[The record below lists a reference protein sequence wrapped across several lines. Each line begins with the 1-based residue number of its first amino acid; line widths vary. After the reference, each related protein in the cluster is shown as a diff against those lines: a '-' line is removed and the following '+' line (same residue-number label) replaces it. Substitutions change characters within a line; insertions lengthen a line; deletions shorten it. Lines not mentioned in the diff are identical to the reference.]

1 MNFLPKLLQGL
12 SFLPAVV
19 NSIETLFANRSGA
32 EKKESAVSF
41 ITAALQIGEAV
52 SSRDIVDEA
61 KFREGLSKIIDG
73 AVDCFNSSAW
83 SGDSGTKAQPQIQ
96 P

>member
-32 EKKESAVSF
+32 EKKESAVPF

-52 SSRDIVDEA
+52 SSRDIVDEV
-61 KFREGLSKIIDG
+61 KFREGLSKIVDG
-73 AVDCFNSSAW
+73 VVDCFNSSSW
-83 SGDSGTKAQPQIQ
+83 SHAK
-96 P
+96 

>member
-19 NSIETLFANRSGA
+19 NSIENLFANRSGQ
-32 EKKESAVSF
+32 EKKESAISF

-52 SSRDIVDEA
+52 SSRDIVDEP

-73 AVDCFNSSAW
+73 AVDCFNASSW
-83 SGDSGTKAQPQIQ
+83 AQAK
-96 P
+96 

>member
-83 SGDSGTKAQPQIQ
+83 SKAKQ
-96 P
+96 